1 VAGEIDLD
9 LEFMFIAA
17 KKYIPDKADRL
28 ADVAQKLYHV
38 LQGLNEQAALAGDP
52 AVLTN
57 LLKVGGETYDALGV
71 GVTSL
76 NNAAL
81 AVNATAQD
89 FVKNDDDARAD
100 LRKIDVTLDGVG
112 LADAPVPS
120 SAPEP
125 PVLDDPSTPGAPR
138 PDDEPSGGHPSQ
150 GGTTTTPDPVA
161 PGEDAEE
168 RGDQQEQ
175 SEQDN
180 PYQPEEV

>member
-1 VAGEIDLD
+1 MAGEIDLN
-9 LEFMFIAA
+9 LEFMFVAA
-17 KKYIPDKADRL
+17 KKHIPDKADHL
-28 ADVAQKLYHV
+28 AQVAQHLYHH
-38 LQGLNEQAALAGDP
+38 LQALNEQAALAGDP

-57 LLKVGGETYDALGV
+57 LLKVGGETYDALGI

-100 LRKIDVTLDGVG
+100 LKKIDVTLNGAG

-120 SAPEP
+120 TPAPPDLE
-125 PVLDDPSTPGAPR
+125 DPSTPGAPR

-168 RGDQQEQ
+168 RGEQQEQ
-175 SEQDN
+175 SEQEN
-180 PYQPEEV
+180 PYKPEEV